1 MKILELEL
9 LSDNLIQTEAFYK
22 RVLRLQ
28 PYLKQD
34 NKRLYYQ
41 VGYTK
46 LIFSN
51 SDNVQPV
58 YHFAIDVPNN
68 RFTEA
73 LQAVKQL
80 VNILPVQGNDVAD
93 FTNWDAHSFY
103 FYDNNG
109 NIVELITRYANRSYD
124 NAAFSAASYISIS
137 EIGLVAPK
145 VPTFAD
151 LLILK
156 FGVPDFH
163 RQPRGEKFTVLGDDD
178 GLFIIAESGREW
190 FPVHDKAH
198 TFRIRVVF
206 MQDGA
211 VHHFVK

>member
-34 NKRLYYQ
+34 NRRLYYQ
-41 VGYTK
+41 IGFTR
-46 LIFSN
+46 LIFSK
-51 SDNVQPV
+51 SEDVKPV

-73 LQAVKQL
+73 LQAVKP
-80 VNILPVQGNDVAD
+80 NILPVQGNDVAD
-93 FTNWDAHSFY
+93 FTNWDARSFY

-137 EIGLVAPK
+137 EIGLVTPK
-145 VPTFAD
+145 VPAFAD
-151 LLILK
+151 LLTFK

-163 RQPRGEKFTVLGDDD
+163 RQPRSEKFTVLGDDD

-198 TFRIRVVF
+198 TFRTRVVF